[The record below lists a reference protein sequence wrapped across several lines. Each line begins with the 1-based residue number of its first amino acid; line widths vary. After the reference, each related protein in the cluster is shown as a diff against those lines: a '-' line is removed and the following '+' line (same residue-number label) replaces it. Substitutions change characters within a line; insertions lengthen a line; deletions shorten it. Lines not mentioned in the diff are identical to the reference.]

1 MHPLFLTQHRKIPA
15 VLRSNIHLNLAVRQ
29 WLMVDIQFII
39 HTGIYILLRYSD
51 LHILCVDSHE
61 HLAVRS
67 LVIREIF
74 LVPFKIS
81 TRGVSGIATILYYL
95 FNLSL
100 IDCGTSIP
108 NLAIESSLI
117 ATSKPDAST
126 LVEGT

>member
-1 MHPLFLTQHRKIPA
+1 MNVAKKGFQPNTKRTALNAPPSVNEPSQDKSAISKTRYEIKIPSA
-15 VLRSNIHLNLAVRQ
+15 SKAYGSPVLNISIK
-29 WLMVDIQFII
+29 M
-39 HTGIYILLRYSD
+39 Y
-51 LHILCVDSHE
+51 C
-61 HLAVRS
+61 
-67 LVIREIF
+67 
-74 LVPFKIS
+74 
-81 TRGVSGIATILYYL
+81 ILYYL